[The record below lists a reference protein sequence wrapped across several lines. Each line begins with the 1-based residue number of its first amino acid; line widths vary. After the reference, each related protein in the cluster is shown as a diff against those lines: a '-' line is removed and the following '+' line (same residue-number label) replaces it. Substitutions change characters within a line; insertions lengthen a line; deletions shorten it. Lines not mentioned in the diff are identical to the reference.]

1 VKVAM
6 VSEHASP
13 LAVLGGV
20 DAGGQN
26 VHVAALA
33 CALAR
38 RGARVV
44 VYTRRDD
51 PALPGRVPFA
61 DGVVVEHVDAGPPG
75 PIPKDELLPYMGIF
89 ALRLAQALRRRRP
102 DLIHSHFWMSGLA
115 AAAAGRALG
124 VPVVHTFH
132 ALGAVKRRHQGAA
145 DTSPPVRC
153 AVEAGLLQRTAGV
166 IATCRDEVAELQA
179 LGADARRVAVVPC
192 GVDLERFRPDG
203 PRRPRAHRARVVAV
217 TRLVE
222 RKGIAD
228 LIEAVAR
235 LPGVELLV
243 AGGPAC
249 EGLVDDAEACR
260 LRAVARRFGV
270 EDRVHLLGRVE
281 RADVPALLRSAD
293 VVACCPWYEPF
304 GIVPVEAMAC
314 GVPVVG
320 AAVGGLL
327 DTVVHGVTGLLVPAR
342 RPDRIAD
349 ALARVLGSGALRAR
363 LGAAGAARARRL
375 YGWDRIAAATLA
387 AYEGLA
393 VGRPEAAGV
402 RSAAATAAGTASAVG
417 GTLR

>member
-1 VKVAM
+1 
-6 VSEHASP
+6 
-13 LAVLGGV
+13 
-20 DAGGQN
+20 
-26 VHVAALA
+26 
-33 CALAR
+33 
-38 RGARVV
+38 
-44 VYTRRDD
+44 
-51 PALPGRVPFA
+51 
-61 DGVVVEHVDAGPPG
+61 
-75 PIPKDELLPYMGIF
+75 PKDELLPYMGIF

-102 DLIHSHFWMSGLA
+102 DLIHSHCWMSGLA

-393 VGRPEAAGV
+393 VGRPETAGV